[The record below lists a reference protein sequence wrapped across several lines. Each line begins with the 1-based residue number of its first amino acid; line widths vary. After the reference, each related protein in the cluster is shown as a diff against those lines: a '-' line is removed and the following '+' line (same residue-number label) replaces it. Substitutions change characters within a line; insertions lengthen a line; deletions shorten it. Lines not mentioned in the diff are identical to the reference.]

1 MQLEPV
7 WNSEFRSYVW
17 HHHDTLQLNVDNAPR
32 LWLLAASLCS
42 GLAGR
47 KIEALA
53 WNRASWIPILCPAPS
68 ACYYFCLCCCSCC
81 CCCCTKN
88 NIENVSETR
97 RQLPALFSPA
107 FFFLQ
112 LFLFVRFGNEFWLL
126 LAGTRFGCTDPVSA
140 CYRFDKGQGVR
151 CGVEWTPPPR
161 GNCLLPPLALDC
173 QFSQEFV
180 PPTSI
185 FCWPFYFCRFL
196 CLLCSDLSRCPDVLA
211 YIQTNVCNTYGGFN
225 WYCPTFFELRNQSL
239 IYFN

>member
-1 MQLEPV
+1 MHPV
-7 WNSEFRSYVW
+7 CGCF
-17 HHHDTLQLNVDNAPR
+17 TLF
-32 LWLLAASLCS
+32 WLDRPENWSTCLKPGVLDPDPLACPIRMLLLLLVLLLLLLLLHEKQHWKCKRDEAAA
-42 GLAGR
+42 AG
-47 KIEALA
+47 
-53 WNRASWIPILCPAPS
+53 P
-68 ACYYFCLCCCSCC
+68 F
-81 CCCCTKN
+81 
-88 NIENVSETR
+88 
-97 RQLPALFSPA
+97 FSSV

-196 CLLCSDLSRCPDVLA
+196 CLLCSDLPRCPDVLT
-211 YIQTNVCNTYGGFN
+211 YIQTYVCNTYWWF
-225 WYCPTFFELRNQSL
+225 
-239 IYFN
+239 